1 MTRAGAALALLGCAL
16 GCAAPR
22 EVEAPLSRSGEAGE
36 ARVEVSRTPLPT
48 AQGTG
53 RDLLALAPA
62 HDDELARVGGES
74 VRKSQVFDRLAAR
87 DPELAQALVDLCVLD
102 RVVAAA
108 ADRYGIDVCDEEI
121 ASRMQSEEAVLR
133 LESKAADDAAFAR
146 WIEGRFGAPIATWRE
161 RLRREVEL
169 VLWRSHVIRYLARLE
184 DRVSVRILVHD
195 DPAVLE
201 EVREKMARGADF
213 AALARRHSQDA
224 SATDGG
230 ALPPF
235 GRDAPHPIARAAFAL
250 RAGELS
256 SPIPLGDGD
265 RRALVWCVATLP
277 ARAASFAELRA
288 EIVAEL
294 ELRPVTPFE
303 QDAFVARY
311 CRSGA
316 ARAPDES
323 LDSVGPNR

>member
-1 MTRAGAALALLGCAL
+1 MTRAGAAIALLGCAL

-22 EVEAPLSRSGEAGE
+22 EQVGPELRPGDAGPV
-36 ARVEVSRTPLPT
+36 AVEVERTMLP
-48 AQGTG
+48 AAEGAG

-62 HDDELARVGGES
+62 RDDELARVAGES

-108 ADRYGIDVCDEEI
+108 AERYGIDVRDEEI
-121 ASRMQSEEAVLR
+121 GSRMQSEEAVLR
-133 LESKAADDAAFAR
+133 LESKAADDPAFVR
-146 WIEGRFGAPIATWRE
+146 WIERRFGTPIATWRE

-195 DPAVLE
+195 DPALLGE
-201 EVREKMARGADF
+201 IREKLARGADF

-224 SATDGG
+224 SAIDGG

-235 GRDAPHPIARAAFAL
+235 TRDAPHPIARAAFGL

-256 SPIPLGDGD
+256 TPIPLGDGD
-265 RRALVWCVATLP
+265 RLALVWCVQTLP
-277 ARAASFAELRA
+277 ARDASFADLRA